1 MDNLLGEGV
10 DVLDEGVGFC
20 PLEFALL
27 EQLLQGAA
35 DCGKVV
41 LDEPCGVVAT
51 GCGFIIAMAIEV
63 VNGRVERVGDRGWD
77 DGCGVFTGRASLE
90 WVELVE
96 GVGVPHHV
104 SVVGHFTGSR
114 PG

>member
-10 DVLDEGVGFC
+10 DILDEGVGFC
-20 PLEFALL
+20 PLKFALL
-27 EQLLQGAA
+27 NKLLQGAA

-41 LDEPCGVVAT
+41 LDEPRGVVAA
-51 GCGFIIAMAIEV
+51 GRSFVVAMAIEV
-63 VNGRVERVGDRGWD
+63 VNGRVEGVGDGRWD
-77 DGCGVFTGRASLE
+77 VGSGVFTGRASLK

-96 GVGVPHHV
+96 GVGALHV
-104 SVVGHFTGSR
+104 GVVGHFAGSR